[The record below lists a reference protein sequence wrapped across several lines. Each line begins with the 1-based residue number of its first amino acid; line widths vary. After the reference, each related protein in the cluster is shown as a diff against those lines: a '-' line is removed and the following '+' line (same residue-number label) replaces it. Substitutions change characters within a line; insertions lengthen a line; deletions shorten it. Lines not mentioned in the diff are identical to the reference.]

1 MKRLIESLHR
11 RFQSRREEAQGAEA
25 QVAAHADF
33 LPALQA
39 IEQTPPHPLPRL
51 MIGTI
56 AALAGIGI
64 VWSIVGQIDIVAS
77 AEGKLVP
84 MSYVKIVQPAEQG
97 VVKEILI
104 REGQSVRAGQ
114 VLVRMDALAADAD
127 RQSLSADAAA
137 RALALRRIQAE
148 LAGGVLTQQAADPPA
163 LFAKVKAQFD
173 SNRRS
178 LEAVLAQEQAALQKA
193 RSDRAAAVEVKK
205 KLADAL
211 PFYRQQDES
220 YQKLAKD
227 GFAGQ
232 ILAQDKRREYLE
244 KQQDLATQ
252 EFAITSAEAT
262 ISQSEKK
269 IAQISADY
277 RRNLQAELTN
287 ETTLEE
293 KARQELAKMEHRGRQ
308 LELKAPQDGVVKD
321 LATHTPGTVVSPGT
335 ILMTLV
341 PQGERLRA
349 EVYVTN
355 QDIGFVRSGQHT
367 RVKLAAYPFQKYG
380 LLEGQVLQVSADAR
394 ESEAPASPGGSAFS
408 GAEKPVAAQRAQ
420 SLTYKTVVELPAQTL
435 VAQGRGQAPLD
446 LRPGMA
452 VTAEI
457 KLGTRSVMEYL
468 LSPVQGAFQEAGRER

>member
-1 MKRLIESLHR
+1 MAADPSQRLPFR
-11 RFQSRREEAQGAEA
+11 KKEARGADRA
-25 QVAAHADF
+25 DFGDF

-39 IEQTPPHPLPRL
+39 LEHTPPHPLPRL

-56 AALAGIGI
+56 AALACIGI
-64 VWSIVGQIDIVAS
+64 VWAIVGQIDIVAS

-97 VVKEILI
+97 IVKEILI

-163 LFAKVKAQFD
+163 LFTKVKAQFD

-193 RSDRAAAVEVKK
+193 RSDRAAAVEVRK

-367 RVKLAAYPFQKYG
+367 RVKLAAYSFQKYG

-408 GAEKPVAAQRAQ
+408 VAEKPLAAQRAQ
-420 SLTYKTVVELPAQTL
+420 SLTYKTVVELAAQTLPAQTL